1 MLALLAF
8 AVFAQSSVT
17 LQVGKDKQDSIARA
31 RSDSAA
37 YRREQRRDSLRAH
50 RQFRD
55 SVQQQARIR
64 RQIPVTPAVLAT
76 AFKDAPARDLL
87 LRARAARLS
96 QDSALT
102 GYDASSYE
110 RMSVGMGFK
119 RIGRDRLLM
128 RGERASHVMW
138 QRDKGA
144 IVDVTGQRS
153 VFPMLDGVGKGD
165 MDISGEAGDIPYAPG
180 RETLW
185 IGSGLAKAHVNESEM
200 IHPLAEGAEAYYTYA
215 SGDSV
220 TFQLPGGQRIEL
232 RELRI
237 RPRQPK
243 WNVGVGSLWFDAST
257 AHLVR
262 AVYRMAQEMDIFAV
276 AKQESQDEHHPD
288 DDIPVWLKPMITP
301 MRANVSAVTNTTR
314 T

>member
-8 AVFAQSSVT
+8 AVCAQSSIT

-110 RMSVGMGFK
+110 RMVVGMGF
-119 RIGRDRLLM
+119 
-128 RGERASHVMW
+128 
-138 QRDKGA
+138 
-144 IVDVTGQRS
+144 
-153 VFPMLDGVGKGD
+153 
-165 MDISGEAGDIPYAPG
+165 
-180 RETLW
+180 
-185 IGSGLAKAHVNESEM
+185 
-200 IHPLAEGAEAYYTYA
+200 
-215 SGDSV
+215 
-220 TFQLPGGQRIEL
+220 QRIEL

-301 MRANVSAVTNTTR
+301 MRANVSAVTVEYGLHEGRFWLPRAQTIEGEAQVSFMHIPFKLEQRYTYSSVNSGEPMAEVVVAALDTARDSASRATR
-314 T
+314 IEHRRTECAQGTQRVRVQHRSEENMRILVRGPCATVELAHSAAL